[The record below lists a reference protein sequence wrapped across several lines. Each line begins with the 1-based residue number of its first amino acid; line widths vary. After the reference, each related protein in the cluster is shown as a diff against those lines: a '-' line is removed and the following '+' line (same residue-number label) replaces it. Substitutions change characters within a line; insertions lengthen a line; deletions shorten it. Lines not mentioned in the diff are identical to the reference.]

1 MQRDA
6 VSNRHVCFCNFDGGL
21 WSYCYAH
28 EQTRRAWLSTDVKP
42 ASSGGGR
49 SPIDWVFERAD
60 FESFH
65 AAALMRKRAT
75 VRFRLEQESAGVAG
89 ARGGAR
95 LQNRLERGARVLERQ
110 LSQVSVK
117 EKLEG
122 N

>member
-1 MQRDA
+1 MSD
-6 VSNRHVCFCNFDGGL
+6 RHECFCVLNGGL
-21 WSYCYAH
+21 WSCYCAH
-28 EQTRRAWLSTDVKP
+28 ERSLRAWLSTDVKP
-42 ASSGGGR
+42 ASSGVGR
-49 SPIDWVFERAD
+49 SPIDWVFERAE

-75 VRFRLEQESAGVAG
+75 VRFRLEQESADVAG
-89 ARGGAR
+89 ARDGAR

-122 N
+122 NSSF